1 MNSCP
6 PIKYWF
12 ISGLLALIVGYTFT
26 INFPAQ
32 TFVSAVK
39 YQSISQQNKLSFE
52 LPCYPCTPAEFMRDT
67 QPSAPGLTLKLTD
80 PSLKNLLYTS
90 YCLDYII
97 FLSGKKNSLFEISP
111 HLHQSCPLYLLYRVL
126 LN

>member
-12 ISGLLALIVGYTFT
+12 ISGLLALIVGYTFNVT
-26 INFPAQ
+26 LTAH

-39 YQSISQQNKLSFE
+39 HQNISQQNKLSFE
-52 LPCYPCTPAEFMRDT
+52 LPCYPSTPVEFTRDN
-67 QPSAPGLTLKLTD
+67 QPSAPGLTLKSTD

-97 FLSGKKNSLFEISP
+97 FISGKKNSLFQISP
-111 HLHQSCPLYLLYRVL
+111 YLHQRCPLYLLYRVL